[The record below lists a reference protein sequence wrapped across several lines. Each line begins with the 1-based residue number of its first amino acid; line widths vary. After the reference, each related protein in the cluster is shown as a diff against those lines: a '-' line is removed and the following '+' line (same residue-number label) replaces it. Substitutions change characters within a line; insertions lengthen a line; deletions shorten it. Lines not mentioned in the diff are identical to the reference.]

1 MTGRLIEFKAHF
13 DKVYGDGVGKETITR
28 SAFPETKF
36 KFRRSK
42 LILKLNLKPR
52 ELGFNYP
59 VEIIIDNT
67 PEVWGVGHAINC
79 ESSEILHTYNV
90 NNENRR
96 VKLRLYHPS
105 YNELPKSYR
114 ITETIIPWTVEWL
127 GGREH
132 PDRLYFQIIVE

>member
-1 MTGRLIEFKAHF
+1 MTGRLIEFKEHF

-59 VEIIIDNT
+59 VEIIIDNIQKYGVLDT
-67 PEVWGVGHAINC
+67 PLIVNVLRYF
-79 ESSEILHTYNV
+79 ILIMLTMKI
-90 NNENRR
+90 E
-96 VKLRLYHPS
+96 
-105 YNELPKSYR
+105 
-114 ITETIIPWTVEWL
+114 
-127 GGREH
+127 G
-132 PDRLYFQIIVE
+132 